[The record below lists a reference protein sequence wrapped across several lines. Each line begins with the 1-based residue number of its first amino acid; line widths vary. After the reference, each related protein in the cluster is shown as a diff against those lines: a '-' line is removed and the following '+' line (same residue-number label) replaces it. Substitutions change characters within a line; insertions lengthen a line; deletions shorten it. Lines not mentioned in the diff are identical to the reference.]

1 MYFTPSKLFAF
12 LSAFPIG
19 SDILEGHLSWCPWD
33 QAHLLLLFLN
43 LFIFGHAR
51 SSFLHAGFLW
61 LQSTGATLCH
71 GAWVSHCSSFSCCRV
86 QALGVRASAVVGT
99 GLVALQQVESSQT
112 RGRWILNNRTTAE
125 VLSTAS
131 GPW

>member
-12 LSAFPIG
+12 LSAFPVG
-19 SDILEGHLSWCPWD
+19 SNVLEGDLSWCPWD
-33 QAHLLLLFLN
+33 QAHLLLFLN
-43 LFIFGHAR
+43 LFILGRAR

-61 LQSTGATLCH
+61 LQRAGATLCH
-71 GAWVSHCSSFSCCRV
+71 RAWVSHCRGFSCCRA
-86 QALGVRASAVVGT
+86 QALGVRASAVVCT
-99 GLVALQQVESSQT
+99 GLAALQHVESSQT
-112 RGRWILNNRTTAE
+112 RARWILNHRTTTE